1 MTSRR
6 EGPPVRVEVDP
17 PALLDALERHRARLL
32 GSLEALDTAAWAAPT
47 RCTAWPV
54 ADVVAHLRWGTGVGL
69 ELVRRVGT
77 GSGERLFASFD
88 PTATPEAELAPLRG
102 IDPAEHLAAIRTG
115 TAEILRAARELAARG
130 VEGEEADTPLGW
142 VPWPLAVNHLLWDSW
157 LHERDVLLPLGRAP
171 DPDPAEVHLVG
182 SYQLVIL
189 GAVLS
194 RFGGTATVD
203 LRLEGACGGAQ
214 RLRVG
219 DEVVVDHPVE
229 PPGEEGCI
237 RGDAVAVIEAM
248 SGRGDLAALARG
260 PEEMLMVAGLLGRRL
275 AGM

>member
-6 EGPPVRVEVDP
+6 EGPLVRVEVDP
-17 PALLDALERHRARLL
+17 STVIDVFERHRARLL
-32 GSLEALDTAAWAAPT
+32 GALEGLDAPAWAAPS
-47 RCTAWPV
+47 RCTAWSV

-69 ELVRRVGT
+69 ELIRRVEA
-77 GSGERLFASFD
+77 GSGNRVFAAFD
-88 PTATPEAELAPLRG
+88 PNVTPEAELAPLRG
-102 IDPAEHLAAIRTG
+102 IDPAEHLSAIRTG
-115 TAEILRAARELAARG
+115 TASILATARDLAARG
-130 VEGEEADTPLGW
+130 VEVEADTPLGW
-142 VPWPLAVNHLLWDSW
+142 VPWPLAVNHILWDSW
-157 LHERDVLLPLGRAP
+157 LHERDVLLPLGRAA
-171 DPDPAEVHLVG
+171 DPDPVEVHLVG

-194 RFGGTATVD
+194 RFGASATVD
-203 LRLEGACGGAQ
+203 LRLEGACGEAQ

-219 DEVVVDHPVE
+219 DEVAVDHPAE

-248 SGRGDLAALARG
+248 SGRGDLASLARG
-260 PEEMLMVAGLLGRRL
+260 PDAMLTVASLLGRRL

>member
-1 MTSRR
+1 MRSRR
-6 EGPPVRVEVDP
+6 EGPPVRVDVDP
-17 PALLDALERHRARLL
+17 RTLLDVLERHRARLL
-32 GSLEALDTAAWAAPT
+32 GELEELDASAWAAPT

-102 IDPAEHLAAIRTG
+102 IDPAEHLAVIRTG
-115 TAEILRAARELAARG
+115 TERILAAARGLAARG
-130 VEGEEADTPLGW
+130 VEGEADTPLGW

-157 LHERDVLLPLGRAP
+157 LHERDVLVPLGRAP
-171 DPDPAEVHLVG
+171 EPDPLEVHLVG

-194 RFGGTATVD
+194 RFGATATVD
-203 LRLEGACGGAQ
+203 LRLEGACGGAH

-219 DEVVVDHPVE
+219 DGVAVDHPVE
-229 PPGEEGCI
+229 PPGEQGCI

-248 SGRGDLAALARG
+248 SGRGELAGLARG
-260 PEEMLMVAGLLGRRL
+260 PAEMLTVAGLLGRRL
-275 AGM
+275 AGK

>member
-17 PALLDALERHRARLL
+17 PTLLDALERHRARLL
-32 GSLEALDTAAWAAPT
+32 GSLEALDAAAWTAPS
-47 RCTAWPV
+47 RCTAWTV

-77 GSGERLFASFD
+77 RSGERLFAAFD

-102 IDPAEHLAAIRTG
+102 IDRAEHLAVIRTG
-115 TAEILRAARELAARG
+115 TAAILAAARELGARG
-130 VEGEEADTPLGW
+130 VEDEADTPLGW

-157 LHERDVLLPLGRAP
+157 LHERDVLVPLGRAA
-171 DPDPAEVHLVG
+171 DPDPLEVHLVG

-194 RFGGTATVD
+194 RFGVSATVD

-219 DEVVVDHPVE
+219 DEVVVDNPDE
-229 PPGEEGCI
+229 PPSEEGCI

-248 SGRGDLAALARG
+248 SGRGDLASLARG
-260 PEEMLMVAGLLGRRL
+260 PEAMLTVAGLLGRRL